1 MSNFTEN
8 EIIPFALS
16 IIQSHKEGIDTKNLI
31 IHLRELMN
39 PYGEDL
45 EILTNRNDDKFSQKV
60 RNLKSHKTLENK
72 GYVKFYNDKFYI
84 TDLGSDFLIKNNN
97 YLKDINILE
106 EWELT
111 TRAFKA
117 LEENGITTLSELLE
131 WSEKDFLRIPGFGK
145 SGINEINNCLKS
157 LNLKLGMN
165 LNEINKKKISNQ
177 KNNEIF
183 RGFNEKKDINFK
195 LLSINILEEWP
206 LSARTHN
213 ALREENIIFLGDLI
227 SYNFEDLI
235 KLRNFGKKS
244 LIEIKEFLQ
253 KNKIKLDEIY
263 FDQIKWEN
271 FLESNK
277 NELLN
282 KSISKNN
289 SSQNLIGITKSLFKD
304 YQEFKN
310 DFFSS
315 EKIKI
320 DKNIN
325 SLKLEELIIEDIEYI
340 LSLLNDRSVIFF
352 KGRYGYKENY
362 KTLEELGKKFQ
373 ITRERVRQLEKNI
386 NLTLPKLGKINK
398 NTLIHFFSKYE
409 FISFHKLFPK
419 LDKYFTNTARGTEEI
434 TGDKLTTF
442 MENYCGVEKEYFKTP
457 ERELWNFDITKLEE
471 IFKIVPSGIEKEK
484 FLELI
489 EENYG
494 YNKFVS
500 LSALEFMETKEIIK
514 IENQKVYTL
523 KLNRI
528 SEVCNILLDYPDGL
542 HWKKIC
548 EIGNQSFSKNKW
560 NPERNVADYSMNM
573 IHNEDIYLSERGT
586 IKLFKFCSETQNK
599 DEIIDFFINYLKVNN
614 KNEIAMETVYKEIIK
629 IDKFENLNFYD
640 ARAVIKKFGS
650 EKGIYHSGPSGTN
663 TISFDKDVKRISLK
677 DKIIEIIN
685 NSEAEIHAKEI
696 KKQLQKTNEDL
707 PLEVHLNS
715 LVEEMLIFRMS
726 PGTYLS
732 YEQSIKLCNFE
743 EIRNLLNKI
752 LKKFEFITIGYAREN
767 MNENLF
773 YNFSNYFY
781 RCVIRVLSKNESW
794 FIDSNYISSKNKKN
808 DELSVYVKKN
818 YNWLY
823 SSKENFENISRK
835 IGLTKIDFSNIIYK
849 PDFKINSE
857 V

>member
-1 MSNFTEN
+1 MFPKDVEEKLLINIHKEISLSVRTGNILKNQGIIFIEQLLDYSEKQLLSFPGAGKETIKEIKNILNDLGLQINSNFH
-8 EIIPFALS
+8 F
-16 IIQSHKEGIDTKNLI
+16 
-31 IHLRELMN
+31 
-39 PYGEDL
+39 
-45 EILTNRNDDKFSQKV
+45 
-60 RNLKSHKTLENK
+60 
-72 GYVKFYNDKFYI
+72 
-84 TDLGSDFLIKNNN
+84 
-97 YLKDINILE
+97 
-106 EWELT
+106 
-111 TRAFKA
+111 
-117 LEENGITTLSELLE
+117 
-131 WSEKDFLRIPGFGK
+131 
-145 SGINEINNCLKS
+145 
-157 LNLKLGMN
+157 
-165 LNEINKKKISNQ
+165 NEINKAENSS
-177 KNNEIF
+177 KNP
-183 RGFNEKKDINFK
+183 KNFIEEQNIDFD

-206 LSARTHN
+206 LSVRTYN
-213 ALREENIIFLGDLI
+213 ALKKEKISFLGDIMFFGIENLMK
-227 SYNFEDLI
+227 I
-235 KLRNFGKKS
+235 KNFGKRSYKE
-244 LIEIKEFLQ
+244 LNTLFKINEIE
-253 KNKIKLDEIY
+253 LDRIY
-263 FDQIKWEN
+263 FDPKKWEDFASLKKFKIKQN
-271 FLESNK
+271 EIENK
-277 NELLN
+277 FKNNHKIEKPILIR
-282 KSISKNN
+282 KSILKDYESFKKEYFNYDKVSIHKDMDKSKIE
-289 SSQNLIGITKSLFKD
+289 NLI
-304 YQEFKN
+304 
-310 DFFSS
+310 
-315 EKIKI
+315 I
-320 DKNIN
+320 D
-325 SLKLEELIIEDIEYI
+325 DIEYI
-340 LSLLNDRSVIFF
+340 LSILHERIIIIF
-352 KGRYGYKENY
+352 KGRYGYKESY
-362 KTLEELGKKFQ
+362 KTLQDLGNKHK
-373 ITRERVRQLEKNI
+373 ITRERIRQLENHLNQ
-386 NLTLPKLGKINK
+386 NLSKLGKINK
-398 NTLIHFFSKYE
+398 QSLVNYFHQYE
-409 FISFHKLFPK
+409 FVSFHKLFPT
-419 LDKYFTNTARGTEEI
+419 LDKHFTNTARGTEEI

-457 ERELWNFDITKLEE
+457 ERELWNFDVTKLEE

-500 LSALEFMETKEIIK
+500 LAALEFMETKEIIK
-514 IENQKVYTL
+514 IENQKIYTL

-528 SEVCNILLDYPDGL
+528 AEVCNILLDYPDGL

-560 NPERNVADYSMNM
+560 NPDRNVADYSMNM

-586 IKLFKFCSETQNK
+586 IKLFKFCPEIKNK
-599 DEIIDFFINYLKVNN
+599 NEIIEFFINYLKAKD

-640 ARAVIKKFGS
+640 ARAIIKKFGS

-663 TISFDKDVKRISLK
+663 TISFDKNVKRISLK

-685 NSEAEIHAKEI
+685 NSHAEIHTKEI

-707 PLEVHLNS
+707 PLETHLNS
-715 LVEEMLIFRMS
+715 LVEDMIIFRMS

-752 LKKFEFITIGYAREN
+752 LKKFEFITIGYVREN

-794 FIDSNYISSKNKKN
+794 FIGSNYISSKNKKN

-823 SSKENFENISRK
+823 SSKENFENISMK

-849 PDFKINSE
+849 PDFKINSQ

>member
-1 MSNFTEN
+1 MSNYSEN
-8 EIIPFALS
+8 
-16 IIQSHKEGIDTKNLI
+16 
-31 IHLRELMN
+31 
-39 PYGEDL
+39 
-45 EILTNRNDDKFSQKV
+45 
-60 RNLKSHKTLENK
+60 
-72 GYVKFYNDKFYI
+72 
-84 TDLGSDFLIKNNN
+84 
-97 YLKDINILE
+97 
-106 EWELT
+106 
-111 TRAFKA
+111 
-117 LEENGITTLSELLE
+117 
-131 WSEKDFLRIPGFGK
+131 
-145 SGINEINNCLKS
+145 
-157 LNLKLGMN
+157 
-165 LNEINKKKISNQ
+165 
-177 KNNEIF
+177 
-183 RGFNEKKDINFK
+183 DINFE
-195 LLSINILEEWP
+195 LLSTNILEEWP

-213 ALREENIIFLGDLI
+213 ALKEENIIFLGDLM
-227 SYNFEDLI
+227 SYDFEDLI

-244 LIEIKEFLQ
+244 LNEIKEFLQ
-253 KNKIKLDEIY
+253 KNKIKLNEIC

-277 NELLN
+277 NKLLN
-282 KSISKNN
+282 KSIFKNN
-289 SSQNLIGITKSLFKD
+289 SSQNLIGIPKSLFKD

-315 EKIKI
+315 GKIKI

-325 SLKLEELIIEDIEYI
+325 RLKLEELIIEDIDYI

-398 NTLIHFFSKYE
+398 NTLIHFFSKYD
-409 FISFHKLFPK
+409 FISFHKLFPT

-514 IENQKVYTL
+514 IENQKIYTL

-528 SEVCNILLDYPDGL
+528 AEVCNILLDYPDGL

-560 NPERNVADYSMNM
+560 NPDRNVADYSMNM

-586 IKLFKFCSETQNK
+586 IKLFKFCPEIKNK
-599 DEIIDFFINYLKVNN
+599 NEIIEFFINYLKAKN
-614 KNEIAMETVYKEIIK
+614 KNEIAMETIYKEIIN

-640 ARAVIKKFGS
+640 ARAIIKKFGS
-650 EKGIYHSGPSGTN
+650 EKGIYHSGLSGTN
-663 TISFDKDVKRISLK
+663 TISFDKNVKRISLK
-677 DKIIEIIN
+677 EKIIEIIN
-685 NSEAEIHAKEI
+685 NSHAEIHTKEI

-707 PLEVHLNS
+707 PLETHLNS
-715 LVEEMLIFRMS
+715 LVEDMIIFKIS
-726 PGTYLS
+726 PGTYLNFKDAINLCDKNDV
-732 YEQSIKLCNFE
+732 ESILKE
-743 EIRNLLNKI
+743 ELNKY
-752 LKKFEFITIGYAREN
+752 EFITSGFIRELIN
-767 MNENLF
+767 KKLGFNLSNFYYDTLSRILANENKW
-773 YNFSNYFY
+773 YYGSNYLSNKKLKKISVDKY
-781 RCVIRVLSKNESW
+781 ILNIYDKNLSKNEN
-794 FIDSNYISSKNKKN
+794 FLYISSKIGISKM
-808 DELSVYVKKN
+808 Y
-818 YNWLY
+818 YN
-823 SSKENFENISRK
+823 
-835 IGLTKIDFSNIIYK
+835 NIIYQSV
-849 PDFKINSE
+849 DNFNTDWIHE
-857 V
+857 D